1 MSALSTINL
10 CGDVFMLKIVFPICC
25 GIDVHKKFVVATVG
39 TTNRSGVTNYQ
50 TRQFSTF
57 TEDLQHLLN
66 WLKSQSCINV
76 CMESPG
82 KYWHPVFNILEDYC
96 DVVVANPK
104 YVKGIRGKK
113 TDVKDSV
120 WLCDLHKHGLVPSS
134 FIPPL
139 AIRQIR
145 DLMRYRFKLINFKS
159 SEKNRIQNSLT
170 VSNIMISSVVSDT
183 FGVSSMK
190 IINHILENPDDKDFD
205 VSSMLHS
212 SMRDKAETITK
223 SINGNLTKP
232 QADKMRVC
240 FEHLDN
246 IEECVANIE
255 SAVVG
260 LVQPYLPQIQII
272 LSLPSIK
279 DIFTAIAIIGEIGSD
294 MSVFL
299 SSKHLCSW
307 AGLTPQNN
315 ESAGKKKSVRVSRA
329 GVYIKPLLVQC
340 ANAAI
345 KSKKCK
351 YFKLRY
357 DQIKKRRGHKKAI
370 IAVAHMLLNC
380 IYHMLDKNE
389 IFNFDLYKID
399 SKPKQTYAPNITEEM
414 AVRYLQTLG
423 YQIPDILNTT

>member
-1 MSALSTINL
+1 
-10 CGDVFMLKIVFPICC
+10 MLKIVFPICC

-39 TTNRSGVTNYQ
+39 TTNKSGVTDYQ

-57 TEDLQHLLN
+57 TENLLQLLD
-66 WLKSQSCINV
+66 WLKAQSCVHV
-76 CMESPG
+76 CMESTG

-96 DVVVANPK
+96 NVVVANPK

-139 AIRQIR
+139 TIRQIR

-232 QADKMRVC
+232 QADKIRVC

-260 LVQPYLPQIQII
+260 LVQPYL
-272 LSLPSIK
+272 
-279 DIFTAIAIIGEIGSD
+279 
-294 MSVFL
+294 
-299 SSKHLCSW
+299 
-307 AGLTPQNN
+307 
-315 ESAGKKKSVRVSRA
+315 
-329 GVYIKPLLVQC
+329 
-340 ANAAI
+340 
-345 KSKKCK
+345 
-351 YFKLRY
+351 
-357 DQIKKRRGHKKAI
+357 
-370 IAVAHMLLNC
+370 
-380 IYHMLDKNE
+380 
-389 IFNFDLYKID
+389 
-399 SKPKQTYAPNITEEM
+399 
-414 AVRYLQTLG
+414 
-423 YQIPDILNTT
+423 